1 MALVNGFVETG
12 IVFVDEYGSEK
23 IRATRRAGCPY
34 QIPDVREILALG
46 QRALE
51 TDFVRPVRVK
61 EHAEEEDVQQALA
74 PRRLLDGNV
83 VVQPRRLRSV
93 MVPLADDPRP

>member
-1 MALVNGFVETG
+1 MWPLGSAL
-12 IVFVDEYGSEK
+12 SS
-23 IRATRRAGCPY
+23 
-34 QIPDVREILALG
+34 QILY
-46 QRALE
+46 
-51 TDFVRPVRVK
+51 RPVRGK

-83 VVQPRRLRSV
+83 AVQPRRLRSV